1 MNVSL
6 HKISLYIL
14 YLMPISLITGPA
26 IPDISISLIC
36 IFFLIH
42 SIKNKEFK
50 WIGEKWIRN
59 SILFWLSLIFISFFA
74 INKKL
79 SFADSIIFIRF
90 ILFSIALYVW
100 ILQDKKQLKKLLLI
114 IFISSIL
121 IIFDSFLQVY
131 RYSPSIGYGKD
142 IFGFLP
148 TNYQR
153 LTGPFDEEVV
163 GSYLAK
169 FYFLSI
175 VSK

>member
-1 MNVSL
+1 
-6 HKISLYIL
+6 
-14 YLMPISLITGPA
+14 MPISLITGPA

-90 ILFSIALYVW
+90 I
-100 ILQDKKQLKKLLLI
+100 I
-114 IFISSIL
+114 IYI
-121 IIFDSFLQVY
+121 
-131 RYSPSIGYGKD
+131 
-142 IFGFLP
+142 
-148 TNYQR
+148 
-153 LTGPFDEEVV
+153 
-163 GSYLAK
+163 
-169 FYFLSI
+169 
-175 VSK
+175 